1 LGERLPCTEEARG
14 SNPLSSTKSPI
25 PTEDLPL
32 KAILLML
39 LGEDGKRKLELR
51 QKSNDELFTLYFQSE
66 LPLRLR
72 SARNTEETT
81 AFLRKFHKF
90 LGDFPPSPQ
99 LAKAFLSKYAAAWK
113 TGTLRRRAGM
123 LRQFMQW
130 YGDKLDLHIH
140 KDKPLPQ
147 VTEDEDI
154 AKLREAIAN
163 KKTHK
168 RTIRGDL
175 LLVDLL
181 LKTWL
186 RRSEVANLKTGD
198 IHFTERFLVVKLGKG
213 QKDRVVPLGDEITT
227 RLKAYCSGKGA
238 IDSVFGLKATTIT
251 GKITDFAVKA
261 GVDIHCHSLRHHFAT
276 DLVKRGADLRT
287 VQILLGHTDLSTTQI
302 YVNFNDQ
309 RLRDAIDLL
318 ETQSPDS
325 ADQVTDENVRA
336 EEGKGILSKLKGE
349 TEDRLHQIKEWDRII
364 GGFLEY
370 GWEHP
375 DKEE

>member
-1 LGERLPCTEEARG
+1 
-14 SNPLSSTKSPI
+14 
-25 PTEDLPL
+25 
-32 KAILLML
+32 ML

-51 QKSNDELFTLYFQSE
+51 QKGNDELFPLYFQSE

-72 SARNTEETT
+72 STRNTKETT
-81 AFLRKFHKF
+81 AFLPKFHEF

-130 YGDKLDLHIH
+130 YGDKLDLHIR

-168 RTIRGDL
+168 RTIQGDL

-181 LKTWL
+181 LKTGL

-198 IHFTERFLVVKLGKG
+198 IHFTERFLVVRQGKG

-227 RLKAYCSGKGA
+227 RLKAFCSGKGA
-238 IDSVFGLKATTIT
+238 NDSAFGLKATTIT
-251 GKITDFAVKA
+251 NKVTDFAAKA

-302 YVNFNDQ
+302 YVNFSDQ

-318 ETQSPDS
+318 ETQPPDA
-325 ADQVTDENVRA
+325 ADQTTGEHVRA
-336 EEGKGILSKLKGE
+336 EEGKGILSKLKGK
-349 TEDRLHQIKEWDRII
+349 TEDRLHQIKEWDRFI
-364 GGFLEY
+364 GGS
-370 GWEHP
+370 
-375 DKEE
+375 